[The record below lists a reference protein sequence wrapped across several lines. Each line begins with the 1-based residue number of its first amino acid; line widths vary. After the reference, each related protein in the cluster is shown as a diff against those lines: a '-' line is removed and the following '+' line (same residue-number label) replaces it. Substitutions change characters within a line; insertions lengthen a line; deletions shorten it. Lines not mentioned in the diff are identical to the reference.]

1 MSEIERKP
9 IVPWLTVY
17 FCFAATPDIRKLI
30 KRCKKKPAE
39 AGYLRMPIEL
49 NAMI

>member
-1 MSEIERKP
+1 MTIGSELAVHQIS
-9 IVPWLTVY
+9 VNFVD
-17 FCFAATPDIRKLI
+17 AATSDIRKLI